1 MYSQPAF
8 EPHQATTSE
17 LEWRSG
23 DGQTGRSLNAR
34 ATGFWSGRRHRHSTS
49 ETRLTA
55 SRSARRSRLQGDRS
69 ASLGSGGDG
78 WFAGLAPATLARSAV
93 RGRGPGLAATLL
105 QRLAHARQL
114 QVAVVLLGD
123 IELLGRAIWV
133 ADRQLIGLTGRDLG
147 LVEVRN
153 IHRDRL
159 GSHRNSLLGRSA
171 LEAERHHFGQT
182 NNSGRGNVTAA
193 EISFRPI
200 LPPTCRPVPACT
212 SGRLTGHHGIPAE
225 PDRPVGDHPCHAS
238 YRSSIAAAP
247 SARDSGQAYA
257 PARARQPLRMHG
269 IEKPLSPIINKASPR
284 RTSG

>member
-1 MYSQPAF
+1 MYSRPAA

-34 ATGFWSGRRHRHSTS
+34 ATCFWSGRRHRHSTS

-55 SRSARRSRLQGDRS
+55 SRSAGRSRLQGDRS

-78 WFAGLAPATLARSAV
+78 RFAGLAPATLARGAV

-105 QRLAHARQL
+105 QRLAHPGQL

-133 ADRQLIGLTGRDLG
+133 ADRQLIGLTGRNLG

-153 IHRDRL
+153 IHGDRL
-159 GSHRNSLLGRSA
+159 GSHRNSFLGRSA
-171 LEAERHHFGQT
+171 IGAERHHFGHE
-182 NNSGRGNVTAA
+182 NNGGRGNVTAA
-193 EISFRPI
+193 ESPSRPI
-200 LPPTCRPVPACT
+200 LPPRRSCSARVGSAVVAGRGRIAAQDSKPKRERFAPPHR
-212 SGRLTGHHGIPAE
+212 SGRARTPGAPPRWGRTPSE
-225 PDRPVGDHPCHAS
+225 PKSTRGSDNRGEPG
-238 YRSSIAAAP
+238 
-247 SARDSGQAYA
+247 G
-257 PARARQPLRMHG
+257 
-269 IEKPLSPIINKASPR
+269 
-284 RTSG
+284 

>member
-1 MYSQPAF
+1 MYSRPAA

-34 ATGFWSGRRHRHSTS
+34 ATCFWSGRRHRHSTS

-55 SRSARRSRLQGDRS
+55 SRSAGRSRLQGDRS

-78 WFAGLAPATLARSAV
+78 RFAGLAPATLARGAV

-105 QRLAHARQL
+105 QRLAHPGQL

-133 ADRQLIGLTGRDLG
+133 ADRQLIGLTGRNLG

-153 IHRDRL
+153 IHGDRL
-159 GSHRNSLLGRSA
+159 GSHRNSFLGRSA
-171 LEAERHHFGQT
+171 IGAERHHFGHE
-182 NNSGRGNVTAA
+182 NNGGRGNVTAA
-193 EISFRPI
+193 ESPSRPI
-200 LPPTCRPVPACT
+200 LPSKRSCSARVGSGGGGGLRSGSPAKNPSRSV
-212 SGRLTGHHGIPAE
+212 SG
-225 PDRPVGDHPCHAS
+225 S
-238 YRSSIAAAP
+238 P
-247 SARDSGQAYA
+247 SAATGPCENSR
-257 PARARQPLRMHG
+257 R
-269 IEKPLSPIINKASPR
+269 SPR
-284 RTSG
+284 VGTTPSEP